1 MKAKF
6 AITSMLAGAVAI
18 TATLTLQQPAQA
30 STRFICGQ
38 YVNGP
43 LAGVPVTAAVNDQT
57 GLAIP
62 VINWVSRHF
71 DGSGYTPERR
81 CQEVS
86 ARFQS
91 AHVSGR
97 LNFVTTG
104 MRNGQPV
111 ICTSSASGGPC
122 SEILYTLKP
131 GTNASQT
138 LQQLF
143 DIQMGRAGAGPLYE
157 SESRPYLD
165 MNRFLS
171 EAPSV
176 AQSELGLGSASSG
189 GPSSPPAATPTAPTE
204 PSGGRVW

>member
-6 AITSMLAGAVAI
+6 AITSMLTAAAVAI
-18 TATLTLQQPAQA
+18 AATFTIQQPAQA
-30 STRFICGQ
+30 NTRFVCARYI
-38 YVNGP
+38 NGP
-43 LAGVPVTAAVNDQT
+43 LTGKPVTAAVNDQT
-57 GLAIP
+57 GRAIP
-62 VINWVSRHF
+62 VINWVSDYF
-71 DGSGYTPERR
+71 GPAGYTPERR

-91 AHVSGR
+91 AYVSGR

-111 ICTSSASGGPC
+111 ICTSSVSEGPC
-122 SEILYTLKP
+122 SDILYTLKP

-143 DIQMGRAGAGPLYE
+143 DIQSRAAGPLNE
-157 SESRPYLD
+157 TGSRPYLD
-165 MNRFLS
+165 MNRFMS

-176 AQSELGLGSASSG
+176 APSDLDLGTGSSG
-189 GPSSPPAATPTAPTE
+189 ATSSPAATPPATTE
-204 PSGGRVW
+204 PSGGMAW

>member
-6 AITSMLAGAVAI
+6 AITSMLTAAAVAI
-18 TATLTLQQPAQA
+18 GATFTLQQPAQA
-30 STRFICGQ
+30 STRFVCARYI
-38 YVNGP
+38 NGP
-43 LAGVPVTAAVNDQT
+43 LTGVPVTAAVNDQT
-57 GLAIP
+57 GRAIP

-86 ARFQS
+86 SRFQS
-91 AHVSGR
+91 AYVSGQ

-122 SEILYTLKP
+122 SDILYTLKP
-131 GTNASQT
+131 GSDASQT

-143 DIQMGRAGAGPLYE
+143 DIQMGRAGAGPLNE

-176 AQSELGLGSASSG
+176 SPSDLDLGMGNSG
-189 GPSSPPAATPTAPTE
+189 PTSSPGATEPATTQ
-204 PSGGRVW
+204 PSGGMAW